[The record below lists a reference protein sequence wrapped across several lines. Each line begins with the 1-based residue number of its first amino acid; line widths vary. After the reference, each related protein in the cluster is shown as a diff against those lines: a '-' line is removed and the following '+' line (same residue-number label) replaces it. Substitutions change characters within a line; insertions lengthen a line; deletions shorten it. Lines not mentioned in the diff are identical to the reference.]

1 MTSHFLNNLLLSWLL
16 DFPRRKWED
25 LMPSSP
31 LLRIDTSPSKLPPPC
46 VVIGEIGLNQY
57 GGLSLL
63 QFVDLVY
70 LLSAQDLM
78 GL

>member
-1 MTSHFLNNLLLSWLL
+1 
-16 DFPRRKWED
+16 
-25 LMPSSP
+25 MPSSP
-31 LLRIDTSPSKLPPPC
+31 LLRIDTSPSMPPPPC
-46 VVIGEIGLNQY
+46 VVIGEIGLHQY